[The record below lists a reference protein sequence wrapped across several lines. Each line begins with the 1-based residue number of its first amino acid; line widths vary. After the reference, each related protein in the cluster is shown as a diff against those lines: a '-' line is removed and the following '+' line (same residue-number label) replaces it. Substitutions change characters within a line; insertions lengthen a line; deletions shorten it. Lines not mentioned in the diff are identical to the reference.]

1 MKNKAELMRGKWAGK
16 LYLALQIFMIN
27 YKIEC
32 ETALSGGRMPCK
44 RGSPPP
50 SSELLSVIQASGR
63 GRRARTTAQAHCDAA
78 ASATSPGEDGV
89 RAAVV

>member
-1 MKNKAELMRGKWAGK
+1 MRHPCQEGKCSANKV
-16 LYLALQIFMIN
+16 AL
-27 YKIEC
+27 
-32 ETALSGGRMPCK
+32 
-44 RGSPPP
+44 PP

-63 GRRARTTAQAHCDAA
+63 GRPAGPTAQAHCDAA

>member
-1 MKNKAELMRGKWAGK
+1 
-16 LYLALQIFMIN
+16 
-27 YKIEC
+27 
-32 ETALSGGRMPCK
+32 MPCK